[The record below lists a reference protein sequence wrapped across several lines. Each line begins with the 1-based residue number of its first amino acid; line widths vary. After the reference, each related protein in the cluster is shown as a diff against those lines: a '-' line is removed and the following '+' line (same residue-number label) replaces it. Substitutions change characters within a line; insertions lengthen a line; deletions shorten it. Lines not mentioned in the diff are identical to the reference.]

1 MNFFEV
7 TIFVLIIGF
16 IVMELSIIFI
26 ISIEK
31 GVEQGVAE
39 KTRNWTLVRLCDD
52 KLRWSIKRLVIDV
65 VLFIAWVYSVT
76 YCHWYDPGFWR

>member
-16 IVMELSIIFI
+16 IAMELSIIFM

-31 GVEQGVAE
+31 SVEEQT
-39 KTRNWTLVRLCDD
+39 KNWTLVRFCDD
-52 KLRWSIKRLVIDV
+52 KLSWSIKRLVIDV

>member
-7 TIFVLIIGF
+7 TIFISIIGF

-31 GVEQGVAE
+31 GVEEQA
-39 KTRNWTLVRLCDD
+39 KSWTLVNLCDD
-52 KLRWSIKRLVIDV
+52 KLRRSIKRLAIDV

-76 YCHWYDPGFWR
+76 YCHWYDPSFWR